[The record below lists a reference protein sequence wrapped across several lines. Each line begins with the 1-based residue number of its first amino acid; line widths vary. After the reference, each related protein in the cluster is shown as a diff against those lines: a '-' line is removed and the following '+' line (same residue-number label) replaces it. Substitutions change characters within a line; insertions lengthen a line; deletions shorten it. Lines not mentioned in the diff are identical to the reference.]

1 MRGPLDEPIAEVQ
14 RRVAGAVRSMV
25 AGRSRPPERLHT
37 ATDDDPGLFGPGSAA
52 WQVHG
57 DVAMF
62 VGGLRALLL
71 QTLHPLAMA
80 GVAEHSDYRR
90 DPWGRL
96 RRTAEYVGAT
106 TYGSTD
112 TATAAISR
120 VRRIHEHVRGVAPD
134 GRPYAATDPHLIAWV
149 HVTEVDSFLR
159 AYQRYGSGRLEPGDA
174 DRYVAEMATVAE
186 LLGSEP
192 VPTTVSEMRTWIRD
206 VRPELSAG
214 RQAHDAVRFLLVP
227 PVPLVARGP
236 YGVVAAAAVGLLP
249 AWARRQL
256 WLPSPP
262 LSDPLVVQPTAKVL
276 LASLGWALRA
286 EPA

>member
-1 MRGPLDEPIAEVQ
+1 MAMAD
-14 RRVAGAVRSMV
+14 
-25 AGRSRPPERLHT
+25 
-37 ATDDDPGLFGPGSAA
+37 DDDPGLFGPKSSA
-52 WQVHG
+52 WRVHR

-80 GVAEHSDYRR
+80 GVADHSDYRS

-96 RRTAEYVGAT
+96 HRTGEYIGAT

-112 TATAAISR
+112 TAMSAIRRVAAIHRR
-120 VRRIHEHVRGVAPD
+120 VTGVAPD
-134 GRPYAATDPHLIAWV
+134 GRAYSATDPHLLAWV

-159 AYQRYGSGRLEPGDA
+159 AHQRYGSDRLTSAEA
-174 DRYVAEMATVAE
+174 DRYVAEMATVAK
-186 LLGSEP
+186 LLGSDP
-192 VPTTVSEMRTWIRD
+192 VPTSVAELRTWLHD
-206 VRPELSAG
+206 VRPELAVGS
-214 RQAHDAVRFLLVP
+214 QARDAVRFLLLP

-236 YGVVAAAAVGLLP
+236 YGVIAAASVGLLP

-262 LSDPLVVQPTAKVL
+262 LVDPLVVQPAARL
-276 LASLGWALRA
+276 LLTGLGWALKA
-286 EPA
+286 EEPTPA